1 MARETRLSVPQV
13 EYFYYDEDSKT
24 HKPLASGGAIPV
36 KIIGGGAGG
45 GSSMNF
51 YNGEANPENDF
62 GQDGDLFINS
72 NTGDL
77 FKKEEDAWKQVA
89 NLKGAKGDKGDKGET
104 GAKGDAGAQGQAG
117 AKGDKGEAGA
127 PGAKGDKGDKGDKG
141 EAGAPGAPGAKGDKG
156 DKGADGFGTEAQYN
170 DIISRLEALE
180 KGEETP

>member
-89 NLKGAKGDKGDKGET
+89 NLKGAKGDKGET
-104 GAKGDAGAQGQAG
+104 GAKGDTGAQGQAG
-117 AKGDKGEAGA
+117 AKGDKGDKGA

-141 EAGAPGAPGAKGDKG
+141 EAGAN
-156 DKGADGFGTEAQYN
+156 GFGTQEQYDN
-170 DIISRLEALE
+170 IISRLEALE
-180 KGEETP
+180 NGETTPEE